1 MEALTGIGGKV
12 SSERGKWKEVIL
24 NNTTYPFIIS
34 FNPSYLI
41 RFPENK
47 KYSWEDL
54 KKIKKKILDMNIK
67 I

>member
-1 MEALTGIGGKV
+1 MEAVTGINSKI
-12 SSERGKWKEVIL
+12 SHERGKWKEIIL
-24 NNTTYPFIIS
+24 KNKTYPVMIS

-54 KKIKKKILDMNIK
+54 KRIKQKINEMKII